1 MVKQYTESQYDDD
14 LTLGNDDYDDS
25 YYTDADDLFELSTDN
40 ESPISRLKSLV
51 LSIDWEITDDV
62 LRQFNEEL
70 VDLKSIWAGE
80 AINLVYVQALEKI
93 SKYIY
98 QKKADAHPSAIKLL
112 LTFYYN
118 LEKIVSSVDLS
129 EAQKRDILLEDVK
142 RFENFKRQI
151 KVHPTPESSE
161 PVVEPAPAPPR
172 KTGKVQGD
180 EGELLNLKAIVL
192 GIDWEITEQ
201 DLNDLRRE
209 VFRLEDEYSHSRPKL
224 ILLQG
229 IGTLAAY
236 IKVKKSNAHPDAFK
250 VLQHFYECLER
261 IVLRP
266 MTLEEEKAVLFP
278 AVEKFN
284 AFKSLIGPTIAPEV
298 ISQAVDS
305 DEDEDE
311 EISGGATLAPALAD
325 VEEDSEMG
333 FQAEREAMALG
344 LKDPSLVTSHIDQ
357 FFGEAVA
364 APAARDEVDEMIE
377 EELAPAVELFADEEA
392 VAVDKDVALQGVDV
406 GEEDEEVDAD
416 DVLEASSL
424 SPVAGIGGAL
434 QEPIAALADTG
445 DLNEEDEEEEILA
458 KDIEEEVL
466 GVAES
471 ILPEIDETPHIVAD
485 VSASLDRETA
495 LLGVNV
501 ETDADDDSD
510 ELSLPMEGEELAP
523 ALATIEEESLFSA
536 KSLEAAP
543 LSHGVA
549 EELSGTIDSLFLDE
563 EGTAP
568 AVAANAVPEETSKVQ
583 AGDEEEAVLGLDWLD
598 ERPQQEAVE
607 AESVEET
614 AEPSAFFSE
623 GDLAGDVVGAETR
636 FEGRQEE
643 EPLDVARAADEDL
656 SFDVLSA
663 DGLFAVESQSVSLDA
678 SGDVPD
684 KVSEATEEEQ
694 AEEAVAAF
702 FADERASKDDALDE
716 SAIEDLFD
724 SLESDGAE
732 AEPVADAAREQDIA
746 AFFAAGSEED
756 SPGGEDLA
764 PAAAATTT
772 AAVLGAAA
780 LAGDSLVLPEEEVV
794 FELAEDELVKE
805 DQEPA
810 VLAGPDGDMAE
821 SLSFGVEPP
830 LAEDEGATDSTL
842 AATEIDMVD
851 TFDEAG
857 ETAAP
862 AAFDDAGP
870 IAAQILQEEDI
881 LQEDVLADAEPLSEE
896 VSAEEDVAAE
906 VQAVSPEM
914 IAMVEGSAL
923 TALSAVDRADS
934 ALHEEQPAFDPAWA
948 LPVAQPAVADPLD
961 GLRACVD
968 SLKLELNDKI
978 LNATFAEINGLRQ
991 RWVERPLEKTFL
1003 QLLSTVAQHI
1013 DSYRY
1018 EASAGAHGLLES
1030 IFQRLA
1036 SLSGK
1041 SERTR
1046 QEILLGATLQTLEW
1060 QQGMLSRQAVRVGEQ
1075 LTFVDPLR
1083 TEGAAAAAASDA
1095 QKEFDALLEEFERG
1109 EGPASMEGAQV
1120 DVDDDEEGDVAF
1132 LAEPED
1138 GGEVADREQRLTA
1151 GFVADDLKKEIAALR
1166 ETLHHELAQLR
1177 RDLKNVR

>member
-25 YYTDADDLFELSTDN
+25 YYSDADDLFELSTDN

-129 EAQKRDILLEDVK
+129 EGQKRDILLEDVK

-151 KVHPTPESSE
+151 KVHPTPDSPE
-161 PVVEPAPAPPR
+161 PVAEPAPAPSR

-209 VFRLEDEYSHSRPKL
+209 VFRLEDKYSHSRPKL

-298 ISQAVDS
+298 ISQAIDT

-311 EISGGATLAPALAD
+311 EISGGASLAPALAD

-344 LKDPSLVTSHIDQ
+344 LKDPSLVTSHIDH

-364 APAARDEVDEMIE
+364 APAARDEAEEKIE

-434 QEPIAALADTG
+434 QEPIAALADIG
-445 DLNEEDEEEEILA
+445 DLNEEDKEEEILA

-466 GVAES
+466 GAAES
-471 ILPEIDETPHIVAD
+471 ILPEIDESAPIVANA
-485 VSASLDRETA
+485 SAPLDRETA

-501 ETDADDDSD
+501 ETEADDDSD

-523 ALATIEEESLFSA
+523 ALAAIEEESLFSA

-568 AVAANAVPEETSKVQ
+568 AEAANAFPEETSTVQ
-583 AGDEEEAVLGLDWLD
+583 ANAEEEAVLGLDWLD
-598 ERPQQEAVE
+598 ERPQEEAVE
-607 AESVEET
+607 AETVEES

-623 GDLAGDVVGAETR
+623 GDLAGDVPGTETR
-636 FEGRQEE
+636 FEGRQAEE
-643 EPLDVARAADEDL
+643 TLVAGRDADEDL
-656 SFDVLSA
+656 RFDDLSA
-663 DGLFAVESQSVSLDA
+663 DDLSAVESQSVSLEA
-678 SGDVPD
+678 SGDVLD
-684 KVSEATEEEQ
+684 EGLKAAEEEQ
-694 AEEAVAAF
+694 AEEAVIAF
-702 FADERASKDDALDE
+702 FADEAASKDVALDE

-724 SLESDGAE
+724 SLESDSAE
-732 AEPVADAAREQDIA
+732 VKPVADSAREPDVD
-746 AFFAAGSEED
+746 AFFANGSAED
-756 SPGGEDLA
+756 SPGGEGLA
-764 PAAAATTT
+764 PAAAAATT

-780 LAGDSLVLPEEEVV
+780 LAGDALVPPAEEVI
-794 FELAEDELVKE
+794 FELAEDELVQA
-805 DQEPA
+805 DQESA

-821 SLSFGVEPP
+821 RLPLGAKES
-830 LAEDEGATDSTL
+830 LAEDEGATDTTL
-842 AATEIDMVD
+842 AATEVDLAD
-851 TFDEAG
+851 TFDEVG
-857 ETAAP
+857 ETAVPSALEE
-862 AAFDDAGP
+862 AEP
-870 IAAQILQEEDI
+870 IAAQILAEEDT
-881 LQEDVLADAEPLSEE
+881 LHADVLADAEPLPDE
-896 VSAEEDVAAE
+896 VLAEEDVAAE

-914 IAMVEGSAL
+914 NARLEGGAL
-923 TALSAVDRADS
+923 AALSAGDRADS
-934 ALHEEQPAFDPAWA
+934 ALHEEQPAFDSAWA
-948 LPVAQPAVADPLD
+948 LPVLADPLD

-991 RWVERPLEKTFL
+991 RWIERPLEKTFL

-1046 QEILLGATLQTLEW
+1046 QELLLGATLQTLEW

-1083 TEGAAAAAASDA
+1083 TEGTVAAASDA
-1095 QKEFDALLEEFERG
+1095 QKEFDALLEEFEKG
-1109 EGPASMEGAQV
+1109 EGPASMEGVQV

-1138 GGEVADREQRLTA
+1138 GGDVVDREQRLTA
-1151 GFVADDLKKEIAALR
+1151 GLVADDLKKEIAALR

-1177 RDLKNVR
+1177 RDLKNAR

>member
-25 YYTDADDLFELSTDN
+25 YYSDADDLFELSTDN

-129 EAQKRDILLEDVK
+129 EGQKRDILLEDVK

-151 KVHPTPESSE
+151 KVYPTPDSPE
-161 PVVEPAPAPPR
+161 PVAEPAPSPPR

-209 VFRLEDEYSHSRPKL
+209 VFRLEDQYSHSRPKL

-311 EISGGATLAPALAD
+311 EVSGGATLAPALAD
-325 VEEDSEMG
+325 VDEDSEMG

-344 LKDPSLVTSHIDQ
+344 LKDPSLVTSHIEH
-357 FFGEAVA
+357 FFGEAVG
-364 APAARDEVDEMIE
+364 APAPRDEVDEKIE

-392 VAVDKDVALQGVDV
+392 VAVEKDIALQGVDV
-406 GEEDEEVDAD
+406 GEEDEEADAD
-416 DVLEASSL
+416 DALDASSL

-434 QEPIAALADTG
+434 QEPIAALADIEE
-445 DLNEEDEEEEILA
+445 LNEEDEEEKILA
-458 KDIEEEVL
+458 KDIEEEVF
-466 GVAES
+466 GAAES
-471 ILPEIDETPHIVAD
+471 ILPEIDEPPPMVAD
-485 VSASLDRETA
+485 ASAPLDRETA

-523 ALATIEEESLFSA
+523 ALAAIEEESLFSA

-543 LSHGVA
+543 LSRGVA
-549 EELSGTIDSLFLDE
+549 EELSGTIDNLFLDE

-568 AVAANAVPEETSKVQ
+568 AAAANAVPEETSK
-583 AGDEEEAVLGLDWLD
+583 AHAAAEEEEAALGLDWLD
-598 ERPQQEAVE
+598 ERPQQEMEE
-607 AESVEET
+607 AESVEEKV
-614 AEPSAFFSE
+614 EPSAFFSE
-623 GDLAGDVVGAETR
+623 GDLAGDVPGAETR
-636 FEGRQEE
+636 LEGKQEE
-643 EPLDVARAADEDL
+643 EPLDAGQAADEDL
-656 SFDVLSA
+656 SFDGLAA
-663 DGLFAVESQSVSLDA
+663 DGLSAVESQFVSPAA
-678 SGDVPD
+678 SAEVPGDGVA
-684 KVSEATEEEQ
+684 ATAEEQ
-694 AEEAVAAF
+694 AEEDVVAF
-702 FADERASKDDALDE
+702 FADEAASKDDALAE

-724 SLESDGAE
+724 SLEGDGAE
-732 AEPVADAAREQDIA
+732 AETVTDSAREQDIA

-756 SPGGEDLA
+756 SPHGEGVA
-764 PAAAATTT
+764 PAADAATT

-780 LAGDSLVLPEEEVV
+780 LAGDGLVAPEEEVI
-794 FELAEDELVKE
+794 FELAEDEFLEE
-805 DQEPA
+805 DHVPA
-810 VLAGPDGDMAE
+810 ALAGSDGDRAE
-821 SLSFGVEPP
+821 STLPGVEEP
-830 LAEDEGATDSTL
+830 LTEDEGAMDNAL
-842 AATEIDMVD
+842 AGDEIDMAD
-851 TFDEAG
+851 TIDVAG
-857 ETAAP
+857 ETAAT
-862 AAFDDAGP
+862 AAFADAEP
-870 IAAQILQEEDI
+870 VSAQTVQEEDS
-881 LQEDVLADAEPLSEE
+881 LRDHVLADAEPLSEE
-896 VSAEEDVAAE
+896 VLVEEESAAE
-906 VQAVSPEM
+906 VQAVSQEM
-914 IAMVEGSAL
+914 IAIVEGSAL
-923 TALSAVDRADS
+923 AALSAGGRAESGLD
-934 ALHEEQPAFDPAWA
+934 EDQPVFDPAWA
-948 LPVAQPAVADPLD
+948 LPVLVDPLD

-978 LNATFAEINGLRQ
+978 LNATCAEINRLRQ

-1013 DSYRY
+1013 DRYRY
-1018 EASAGAHGLLES
+1018 EASAEAHGVLDS

-1046 QEILLGATLQTLEW
+1046 QELLLGATLQTLEW

-1083 TEGAAAAAASDA
+1083 TEGAAAVASDA
-1095 QKEFDALLEEFERG
+1095 QREFDEMLEEFEKG
-1109 EGPASMEGAQV
+1109 EGPASTEGTLV
-1120 DVDDDEEGDVAF
+1120 DADDGEEGDVAF

-1138 GGEVADREQRLTA
+1138 SGEAADREQRLTA
-1151 GFVADDLKKEIAALR
+1151 GLVAEDLKKEIAALR
-1166 ETLHHELAQLR
+1166 ETLHMELAELR
-1177 RDLKNVR
+1177 RDLKNAR